1 MVPFHVQATYAAVF
15 ALSWIPQVGWIKEA
29 LFHSNYNSDK
39 LTISKYK
46 IWNFRKNMD
55 QGTLQAVMDIMKG
68 YVRAEDGDFPQL
80 SDVVNFKFAFWED
93 KIFQKVLLTVK

>member
-1 MVPFHVQATYAAVF
+1 
-15 ALSWIPQVGWIKEA
+15 
-29 LFHSNYNSDK
+29 
-39 LTISKYK
+39 
-46 IWNFRKNMD
+46 MD